1 VDLHLDKQVV
11 FVAGSSRGIGRSIAE
26 VLLAEGACVVVTG
39 RDEASLKVTQ
49 SELEKPANRGRILA
63 IAGDFSNTDVIGPAL
78 SRVVQ
83 HFGRIDHMVANLGTG
98 RGSIGWDQ
106 AETEWQRLFEHN
118 FFASVRLAQ
127 TVLPHLLANPSG
139 GSILFIASIAGLEA
153 TAAPLPYSAAKA
165 ALVSYSKNLARQL
178 ASQSV
183 RVNTIAPGNVW
194 FEGGSWQ
201 RRAERQGDAVK
212 AMLNAEVPQNRFGTP
227 AEIASMAAYLCSSQA
242 GFCTGGCYVVDGGQT
257 RSV

>member
-1 VDLHLDKQVV
+1 MDLHLDKQVV

-153 TAAPLPYSAAKA
+153 TAAPLPYGAATA
-165 ALVSYSKNLARQL
+165 ALVS
-178 ASQSV
+178 
-183 RVNTIAPGNVW
+183 
-194 FEGGSWQ
+194 
-201 RRAERQGDAVK
+201 
-212 AMLNAEVPQNRFGTP
+212 
-227 AEIASMAAYLCSSQA
+227 
-242 GFCTGGCYVVDGGQT
+242 
-257 RSV
+257 